1 MVFLWVV
8 GGALKLQ
15 NKRRK
20 GKGMTEFLVRRFVK
34 NYEHTETVA
43 VRTAYGVLASMVGIF
58 CNVFLFL
65 VKGGIGIVLHSISVT
80 ADAFNNLSDAG
91 SSIIGLVGV
100 KMAEKPADEEHP
112 FGHGRIEYIAA
123 LIVAFIVLE
132 VGFTFLKD
140 AIGKIRQPEI
150 LKFNTV
156 SVVILM
162 FSIGVK
168 IWLAFFNRKLGK
180 KINSK
185 VMMATAADAMGDVA
199 TTTATILSVL
209 FFRVTG
215 INIDGFVGIG
225 VALVV
230 MWAGVGIAKDTL
242 EPLIGEAVPQETCDE
257 ITKFVESY
265 DGIVGTHD
273 LLVHNYGPGRSMA
286 SIHAEVPNDVNIE
299 VSHEVIDK
307 IERDARK
314 YLGTY
319 LLIHMDPIETKDQDV
334 IKVRKKVE
342 DIVTQ
347 ADPDAS
353 IHDFRMVSGEH
364 RINLIFDMVLPHG
377 YDKEEENT
385 LQRLVTEKIHRLGER
400 YQCVITMEKSFVA
413 ESKEK

>member
-1 MVFLWVV
+1 
-8 GGALKLQ
+8 
-15 NKRRK
+15 
-20 GKGMTEFLVRRFVK
+20 MTEFLVRRFVK

-65 VKGGIGIVLHSISVT
+65 VKGAIGIVLHSISVT

-347 ADPDAS
+347 TDPD
-353 IHDFRMVSGEH
+353 DFRMVSGEH

-385 LQRLVTEKIHRLGER
+385 LQRLVTEKIHRLDER

-413 ESKEK
+413 EPKEK